1 MKHFA
6 EAAEK
11 TLRTFCLAG
20 DPAWDQLQDVDQ
32 WLSDQT
38 HPENHQVPAT
48 TEGLWYS
55 WSTLLCNRRQKKKRN
70 VIFKNKKIVSR
81 TKKSCIQKKEK
92 SYLKQNHIPYK
103 EKSHPKQRKVVFQT
117 VVC

>member
-55 WSTLLCNRRQKKKRN
+55 WSTLLCNRRQKKKEMLYL
-70 VIFKNKKIVSR
+70 K
-81 TKKSCIQKKEK
+81 TKKLYQEQRKAVSKKR
-92 SYLKQNHIPYK
+92 
-103 EKSHPKQRKVVFQT
+103 KSHI
-117 VVC
+117 